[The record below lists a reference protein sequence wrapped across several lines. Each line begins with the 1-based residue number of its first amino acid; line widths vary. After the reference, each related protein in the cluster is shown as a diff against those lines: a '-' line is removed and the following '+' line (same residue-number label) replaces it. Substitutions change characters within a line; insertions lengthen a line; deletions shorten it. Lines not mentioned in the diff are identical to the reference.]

1 MGILGYKPTD
11 PEDPKT
17 KRKTPKP
24 RVGTKRENRSIVF
37 SPHFTPL
44 FLCDDETTSNRERER
59 ETGTI
64 ITVGTAAAAK
74 KKKKSICFCGRKERR
89 GTDRDCG
96 REAVEGEAIRLFWHR
111 SADFL
116 ATFYLHGIILNGK
129 WTGRGHDISS
139 A

>member
-24 RVGTKRENRSIVF
+24 RVGTKRENRAIVF
-37 SPHFTPL
+37 SPHFAPL
-44 FLCDDETTSNRERER
+44 FLCDDEQPRKR

-74 KKKKSICFCGRKERR
+74 KKKKSICFCGRKERKR
-89 GTDRDCG
+89 GRPRLRKG
-96 REAVEGEAIRLFWHR
+96 SRRGWSNPPLLAPQRRLFGNFLSSWHYSEWEIDR
-111 SADFL
+111 QGA
-116 ATFYLHGIILNGK
+116 
-129 WTGRGHDISS
+129 RQQ
-139 A
+139 